1 MPQPLGV
8 GTWYHAFPGTQ
19 AYIPSPGDPG
29 PCLLADGEFYNLPE
43 LRRQLEADD
52 LPIPRLLALAHR
64 RWGDDLPHHLNGLY
78 ALAVLEDDGIRLFRD
93 ASGARSLF
101 YASPAPGRFAVATRL
116 ESLLR
121 VPGMARRLAPKGLY
135 EYLRF
140 LDIAAPN
147 TLYQDVFALE
157 AGQMLTWQPD
167 RGISVD
173 AVKPRAPDSLPAGF
187 DTAVDTLEGLLRK
200 GVARRLEDVT
210 RPAAFL
216 SGGVDSALLC
226 AIGASEYPRL
236 TAVTVAFPG
245 ERFDESPAAAA
256 IARHL
261 DLPHVVLRYERSDIL
276 NAFTSFQA
284 GAEQPVGDPTAPA
297 TLLAFKDCQA
307 RFDAVLDGSGAD
319 ESLGLMPPRH
329 VRIAT
334 EYGALLPAWLRRAG
348 KAALA
353 GLPGLEGYAPI
364 LDFAH
369 PAELMIRWHGFTQEE
384 IAALAGG
391 RVDLESTR
399 FYKTYRG
406 FPRQA
411 HFERYTALLDV
422 MPGDRLH
429 DGARLSGLTLRFP
442 YLDPEVDGFIRALPM
457 AWRYQEH
464 QPKRLLRAL
473 LSRHVPR
480 QIWDTP
486 KHGFDFPLLA
496 FLRDD
501 NHALVK
507 RYLLKSI
514 WRDQGVLSAAAVE
527 DYAQRFMAG
536 EERLKF
542 RIWALAVLAAWL
554 ETHECQ

>member
-1 MPQPLGV
+1 V
-8 GTWYHAFPGTQ
+8 
-19 AYIPSPGDPG
+19 
-29 PCLLADGEFYNLPE
+29 LAHGEFYNLPE
-43 LRRQLEADD
+43 LRRELKADD

-64 RWGDDLPHHLNGLY
+64 RWGVDLSRHLNGLY
-78 ALAVLEDDGIRLFRD
+78 ALAVLEHDGIRLFRD

-121 VPGMARRLAPKGLY
+121 LPGMARRLAPKGLY

-157 AGQMLTWQPD
+157 AGHMLTWQPD
-167 RGISVD
+167 QGVSVD
-173 AVKPRAPDSLPAGF
+173 AVKPQAPDSLPASF
-187 DTAVDTLEGLLRK
+187 DAAVDTLEGLLRQ
-200 GVARRLEDVT
+200 GVARRLEDAT

-226 AIGASEYPRL
+226 AIGARECAELR
-236 TAVTVAFPG
+236 AVTVGFPG
-245 ERFDESPAAAA
+245 EHFDESPTASA

-261 DLPHVVLRYERSDIL
+261 DLPHMVLRYERGDL
-276 NAFTSFQA
+276 LDAFAAFQR

-307 RFDAVLDGSGAD
+307 RFDAALDGSGAD

-334 EYGALLPAWLRRAG
+334 EYGALLPAWLRCAG

-353 GLPGLEGYAPI
+353 GLPGLKGYAPI
-364 LDFAH
+364 LDFSH
-369 PAELMIRWHGFTQEE
+369 PAELMIRWHGFTQED
-384 IAALAGG
+384 IAALVGG
-391 RVDLESTR
+391 HVDLQGTR
-399 FYKTYRG
+399 FYQTYSR

-442 YLDPEVDGFIRALPM
+442 YLDPEVDGFIRALPT
-457 AWRYQEH
+457 AWRYQED

-473 LSRHVPR
+473 LARHVPR
-480 QIWDTP
+480 ELWDTP
-486 KHGFDFPLLA
+486 KRGFDFPLLA

-501 NHALVK
+501 GHALVK

-514 WRDQGVLSAAAVE
+514 WRDQGVLSPVAVE

-536 EERLKF
+536 EDRLKF

-554 ETHECQ
+554 EDHEWQ